1 MSASAKIPLILLPGL
16 LCNHHLWAHQA
27 QNLANIADISIADMT
42 LDDSMAGMADRILA
56 QAPAEFDLAGL
67 SMGGYVAHEIMD
79 KAPGRVRRLAL
90 LDTSA
95 HADTPSQLRRR
106 EGLIELA
113 KKGKFLGVTDQL
125 LPLFLHPD
133 RLDDAA
139 LVGEIKEMTQ
149 SVGRDAFLRQQQAIR
164 SRLDRRVDL
173 AKIVCPTLVLCGRQ
187 DALTRLDIH
196 EEMATAIPDA
206 RLVVIEDCGHL
217 STMERPLAVT
227 AAMRDWLT

>member
-1 MSASAKIPLILLPGL
+1 
-16 LCNHHLWAHQA
+16 
-27 QNLANIADISIADMT
+27 
-42 LDDSMAGMADRILA
+42 
-56 QAPAEFDLAGL
+56 
-67 SMGGYVAHEIMD
+67 
-79 KAPGRVRRLAL
+79 
-90 LDTSA
+90 
-95 HADTPSQLRRR
+95 
-106 EGLIELA
+106 
-113 KKGKFLGVTDQL
+113 
-125 LPLFLHPD
+125 
-133 RLDDAA
+133 
-139 LVGEIKEMTQ
+139 MTQ

-173 AKIVCPTLVLCGRQ
+173 AKIACPTLVLCGRQ